1 MCCNRP
7 RPTITNTGTTRRA
20 VRSVTPQAG
29 ASAPAPAQAQAR
41 LSLPTPIFE
50 YVGDTAL
57 TVVSPITRKT
67 YRFEKT
73 GVRLIVDIRDRS
85 WVAFVPN
92 LVRVA

>member
-7 RPTITNTGTTRRA
+7 RPTITSGMRRA
-20 VRSVTPQAG
+20 VRRV
-29 ASAPAPAQAQAR
+29 PAPAVARVPEPAPANVR
-41 LSLPTPIFE
+41 LSIPTPVFE
-50 YVGDTAL
+50 YVGGAAL

-73 GVRLIVDIRDRS
+73 GARLAVDIQDRS

>member
-7 RPTITNTGTTRRA
+7 RPTISSGTRRA
-20 VRSVTPQAG
+20 MRSVTAPAG
-29 ASAPAPAQAQAR
+29 ATVPSPAPARAS
-41 LSLPTPIFE
+41 LSLPTLIFE

-73 GVRLIVDIRDRS
+73 GVRLAVDFRDRP

>member
-7 RPTITNTGTTRRA
+7 RPTISTGTRRA
-20 VRSVTPQAG
+20 VRPVAAQPG
-29 ASAPAPAQAQAR
+29 AVLPSPATVHDR

-50 YVGDTAL
+50 YIGGTAL

-67 YRFEKT
+67 YQFEKS
-73 GVRLIVDIRDRS
+73 GARLAVDIRDRS

>member
-7 RPTITNTGTTRRA
+7 RPTITRA
-20 VRSVTPQAG
+20 SRPVVRSAVAQA
-29 ASAPAPAQAQAR
+29 AATVPAPAHAR

-50 YVGDTAL
+50 YVGETAL

-73 GVRLIVDIRDRS
+73 GVRLAVDIRDRS

>member
-7 RPTITNTGTTRRA
+7 RPTITSGTRRTA
-20 VRSVTPQAG
+20 RSGAAQAG
-29 ASAPAPAQAQAR
+29 AIAPPPAPVHARPSLSAPV
-41 LSLPTPIFE
+41 FE

-73 GVRLIVDIRDRS
+73 GARLAIDIRDRS

>member
-7 RPTITNTGTTRRA
+7 RPTITSGTRRA
-20 VRSVTPQAG
+20 VRSVTAQAG
-29 ASAPAPAQAQAR
+29 ATVPVSAHAG
-41 LSLPTPIFE
+41 LSLSTPIFE

-73 GVRLIVDIRDRS
+73 GARLMVDNRDRS

>member
-7 RPTITNTGTTRRA
+7 RPTILTGARRVTRF
-20 VRSVTPQAG
+20 VTAPAG
-29 ASAPAPAQAQAR
+29 AIVPSPAPARAP

-50 YVGDTAL
+50 YVGDSAL

-73 GVRLIVDIRDRS
+73 GVRLAVDIRDRS

>member
-7 RPTITNTGTTRRA
+7 RPTITSGTRRA
-20 VRSVTPQAG
+20 VRSVTAQAG
-29 ASAPAPAQAQAR
+29 ATVPTTAPAHPR

>member
-7 RPTITNTGTTRRA
+7 RPTITSATRRG
-20 VRSVTPQAG
+20 VRSVAAQPG
-29 ASAPAPAQAQAR
+29 ATVPTPAPVHAR

-50 YVGDTAL
+50 YVGETAL
-57 TVVSPITRKT
+57 TVVSPLTRKT

-73 GVRLIVDIRDRS
+73 GARLAIDIRDRS

>member
-7 RPTITNTGTTRRA
+7 RPTTSTATRRA
-20 VRSVTPQAG
+20 MRSVTAPAG
-29 ASAPAPAQAQAR
+29 ATVPLPAPARAP
-41 LSLPTPIFE
+41 LLLPTPIFE

-57 TVVSPITRKT
+57 TVVSPVTRKT

-73 GVRLIVDIRDRS
+73 GVRLAVDIRDRS

>member
-7 RPTITNTGTTRRA
+7 RPTISTATRRA
-20 VRSVTPQAG
+20 TRSVTAP
-29 ASAPAPAQAQAR
+29 ASATVPPAPARAP

-73 GVRLIVDIRDRS
+73 GVRLAVDIRDRS

>member
-7 RPTITNTGTTRRA
+7 RPTITSETRRA
-20 VRSVTPQAG
+20 VRSVTAQAG
-29 ASAPAPAQAQAR
+29 ATVPAPTLARAR
-41 LSLPTPIFE
+41 LSLPTPVFE

-73 GVRLIVDIRDRS
+73 GARLTVDIRDRS

>member
-7 RPTITNTGTTRRA
+7 RPTISTGTRRA
-20 VRSVTPQAG
+20 VRRVGAQAG
-29 ASAPAPAQAQAR
+29 ATLPSPVPAHAPIS
-41 LSLPTPIFE
+41 LSMPIFE
-50 YVGDTAL
+50 YVGGTGL

-73 GVRLIVDIRDRS
+73 GDRLAVDIRDRS